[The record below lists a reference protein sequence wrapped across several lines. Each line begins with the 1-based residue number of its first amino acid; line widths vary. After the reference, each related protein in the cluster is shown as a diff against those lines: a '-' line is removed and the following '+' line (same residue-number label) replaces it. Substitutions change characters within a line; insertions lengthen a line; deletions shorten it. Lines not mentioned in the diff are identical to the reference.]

1 MPTAKQQL
9 DLFLDKYTPAV
20 VSQARRALA
29 KMRKLTPGSLELVY
43 DNYAGLVIG
52 FAPNEKP
59 SSAIFSLLL
68 LADHITLCFLHG
80 KGLPDPAKRLKGSG
94 NLVRHIR
101 LDSPST
107 IDEPEV
113 QSLIAAAKRR
123 ARVPLDPK
131 QKRQLIIR
139 SISAKQRARRPRA

>member
-9 DLFLDKYTPAV
+9 DTFLEKYTPDI
-20 VSQARRALA
+20 VSQARLALA
-29 KMRKLTPGSLELVY
+29 KMRKLTPGALELVY

-68 LADHITLCFLHG
+68 LPNHITLCFLQG
-80 KGLPDPAKRLKGSG
+80 KGLPDPSKRLKGSG
-94 NLVRHIR
+94 NLVRHVR
-101 LDSPST
+101 LESPTT
-107 IDEPEV
+107 IEEPEV
-113 QSLIAAAKRR
+113 QSLIAEAKRH
-123 ARVPLDPK
+123 ATVPLDSK

-139 SISAKQRARRPRA
+139 SISAKQRPRRPRA